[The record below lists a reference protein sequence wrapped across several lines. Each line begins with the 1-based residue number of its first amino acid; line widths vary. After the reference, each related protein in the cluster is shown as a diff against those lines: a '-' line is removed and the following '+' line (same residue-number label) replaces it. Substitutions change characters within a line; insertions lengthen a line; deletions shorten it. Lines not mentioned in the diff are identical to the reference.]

1 MKPVEP
7 FTILGRA
14 IAGPAKFILYRW
26 VDRKLKDCVLNVRAA
41 DCLHAVAREA
51 FILAAN
57 HIGVPAHGIALS
69 GPSPDTFLLER
80 IVRDTTGQI
89 LRTTPV
95 NEIVPI
101 PGLEWLRYPVM
112 RSIVAQMRKGLVQ
125 GMGHIP
131 FQHNDPASVRG
142 IVHVMEKVIIP
153 ERQVLLLYP
162 VGHWA
167 SDLLPDQEFHEGA
180 AFLSI
185 HFHLP
190 IIPAYIHGYESW
202 EFAPD
207 SPPVIV
213 AFGQALRPAPKNRR
227 TMAKDVTALTACLKH
242 AMLALR
248 AQVIDGWP
256 DDAAA
261 EKEDR
266 PAGAV
271 AMRALAF

>member
-26 VDRKLKDCVLNVRAA
+26 VGDKLRNCVLDVRAA

-80 IVRDTTGQI
+80 IVRETTGQV

-95 NEIVPI
+95 NEIAPI

-167 SDLLPDQEFHEGA
+167 SDLLPDQEFQEGA

-202 EFAPD
+202 EFTLD
-207 SPPVIV
+207 SPTVMV

-227 TMAKDVTALTACLKH
+227 TMARDVTALTNCLKNT
-242 AMLALR
+242 MLALR
-248 AQVIDGWP
+248 ARVIDGGS
-256 DDAAA
+256 DAAGA

-266 PAGAV
+266 LASGA
-271 AMRALAF
+271 AMRELVF